1 MNEIDFIPPEDFY
14 NMVEVD
20 TILDKEIL
28 ANLYML
34 QRITS
39 KEHNMSGMKRVIM
52 SKLYSP
58 LKKKIGGTDK
68 ESGAYAHLGV

>member
-1 MNEIDFIPPEDFY
+1 
-14 NMVEVD
+14 
-20 TILDKEIL
+20 
-28 ANLYML
+28 
-34 QRITS
+34 
-39 KEHNMSGMKRVIM
+39 M